1 MEQTLEDLPTGMV
14 TYPKSDCINRDFD
27 KDLELYRK
35 MKNKRRQESSEKQPY
50 FFCVCYFKI

>member
-35 MKNKRRQESSEKQPY
+35 MKNKRRQESSEKQP
-50 FFCVCYFKI
+50 